1 MFDHLK
7 TNGSPNPQEWFCTG
21 YGPKRVAFKMDSYS
35 PEIKEDVIGA
45 KKIQQRMKIKSSQ
58 EMQMQ
63 DTSRLAM
70 NRIQRNVLS
79 SANSSCEKS

>member
-1 MFDHLK
+1 
-7 TNGSPNPQEWFCTG
+7 
-21 YGPKRVAFKMDSYS
+21 MDSYS
-35 PEIKEDVIGA
+35 PEIKEEVIGA

-79 SANSSCEKS
+79 SANSSCEKN